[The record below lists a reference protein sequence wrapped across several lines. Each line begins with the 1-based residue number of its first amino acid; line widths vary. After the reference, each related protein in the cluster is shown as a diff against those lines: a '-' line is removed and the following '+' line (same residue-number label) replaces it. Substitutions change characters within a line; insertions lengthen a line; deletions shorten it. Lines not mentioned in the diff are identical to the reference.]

1 MSSRA
6 SRRCGG
12 KNSLISH
19 RTKKETPRL
28 SAGGSLSVRQPV
40 HIIPTGLLA
49 RVANPRFA
57 VLILEPRT
65 SPAVRAG
72 PCDHTRCARFH
83 VVPLSSCCLPY
94 KNYSTLP
101 CTSCQIDPRPSVRVK
116 IGLSRNAKKKYP
128 PPFGGGHFPV
138 RRGTHR
144 LRLGREAR
152 LQPLPAAMLH
162 RHPRRIPSPRRNESR
177 RRRESDRRCM

>member
-94 KNYSTLP
+94 KYYSTLP
-101 CTSCQIDPRPSVRVK
+101 CTLCQIDPRSSVRVK
-116 IGLSRNAKKKYP
+116 IGLSRNAKKIP
-128 PPFGGGHFPV
+128 PAF
-138 RRGTHR
+138 RRGA
-144 LRLGREAR
+144 LSGQAR
-152 LQPLPAAMLH
+152 NAPPETRSRGSIPAFASRDASSASSAYSQPSA
-162 RHPRRIPSPRRNESR
+162 
-177 RRRESDRRCM
+177 